1 MEDKNDK
8 LEIFLVNLIKKLY
21 DNGLINSNE
30 YEKLLDEVYEVFI

>member
-1 MEDKNDK
+1 MEDK

-30 YEKLLDEVYEVFI
+30 YERLLDEAYEVFI